1 MSNHE
6 QEENPVCKPNA
17 IEAWLNLLA
26 KISYE
31 KVWPRPKSE
40 ILFRNRLE
48 ESGSQGSETPPV
60 PGTDNQNS

>member
-31 KVWPRPKSE
+31 KVWPAPKSVT
-40 ILFRNRLE
+40 ILEDRRRPVIGQEADE
-48 ESGSQGSETPPV
+48 EQP
-60 PGTDNQNS
+60 